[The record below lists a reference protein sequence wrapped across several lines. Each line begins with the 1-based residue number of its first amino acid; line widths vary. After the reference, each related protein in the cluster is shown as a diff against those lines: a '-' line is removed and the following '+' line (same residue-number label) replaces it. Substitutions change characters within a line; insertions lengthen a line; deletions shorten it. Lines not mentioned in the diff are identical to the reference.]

1 MAYVTDGSV
10 HTGGLSNE
18 LRVINFLNSIQY
30 YPEEIIPLGGT
41 QHKADAIAGD
51 KGISIKRK
59 KKASQGSFDYL
70 NTSQLPVCISPF
82 FTDVLAEAAAI
93 RLNPDFNARV
103 QCVDRIRAQV
113 ANACSQALDSLT
125 PELVTEFLRDALV
138 TRYQSIQLMA
148 VTDANNLN
156 LYKPS
161 DYSVVQQLSD
171 GQEFELI
178 GKAKGSRRVV
188 GTNLRVRITTNNG
201 IGALLGVSKA
211 NKNSV
216 ISLKLQQDRV
226 NTLLNEVNPLVF
238 DMEDNK

>member
-1 MAYVTDGSV
+1 
-10 HTGGLSNE
+10 
-18 LRVINFLNSIQY
+18 
-30 YPEEIIPLGGT
+30 
-41 QHKADAIAGD
+41 
-51 KGISIKRK
+51 
-59 KKASQGSFDYL
+59 
-70 NTSQLPVCISPF
+70 
-82 FTDVLAEAAAI
+82 
-93 RLNPDFNARV
+93 
-103 QCVDRIRAQV
+103 
-113 ANACSQALDSLT
+113 
-125 PELVTEFLRDALV
+125 
-138 TRYQSIQLMA
+138 MA

-161 DYSVVQQLSD
+161 DYSVVQQLSS